1 MNSAILRGAMA
12 IEQVPV
18 LPAAELSL
26 ENYQR
31 PAGLTVIELELLAN
45 EHIFCRNSV
54 NIFDQAT

>member
-1 MNSAILRGAMA
+1 MA